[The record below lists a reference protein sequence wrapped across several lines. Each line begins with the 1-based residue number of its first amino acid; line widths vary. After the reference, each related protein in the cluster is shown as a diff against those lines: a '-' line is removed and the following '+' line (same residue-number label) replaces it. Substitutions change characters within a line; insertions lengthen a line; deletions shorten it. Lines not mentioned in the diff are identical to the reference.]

1 MTMYRKAAFSRSG
14 RLGQARLQV
23 VAAVILALLVSVS
36 RSQEGSRRI
45 AFHDGK
51 LSLELARGWTQIER
65 PGALVAVASADK
77 NASMFFTLAS
87 NDAASSMDDVL
98 TGAVAN
104 FAEAFEVR
112 KKGEYRWGQ
121 IQGPSKK
128 WNAIFTTLELEMVGK
143 PENIP
148 FRFYLTIFDT
158 GTALYLIQASTMKPV
173 KADRENEILAMIR
186 SVVASP

>member
-1 MTMYRKAAFSRSG
+1 MKAGTGNCCSRAM
-14 RLGQARLQV
+14 RRIFTEV
-23 VAAVILALLVSVS
+23 LACFLVSLLLGSSATAQSDSS
-36 RSQEGSRRI
+36 RV

-51 LSLELARGWTQIER
+51 LSLEPAKGWAKIER
-65 PGALVAVASADK
+65 PDALVAFASADK
-77 NASMFFTLAS
+77 NASLFITIAK

-104 FAEAFEVR
+104 YEEAFQVNE
-112 KKGEYRWGQ
+112 KGEYRWGKV
-121 IQGPSKK
+121 QGPTKK

-173 KADRENEILAMIR
+173 KEDRQKEILTMIR
-186 SVVASP
+186 SVIAHP